1 MVLVMRHQSLQ
12 DHAEGRTPLLWME
25 ESYVVSESVPIG
37 RIYKVPT
44 GENVGRW
51 AWYIDSRGIR
61 EEIPR
66 HGIAESL
73 EEAKTRFM
81 ASWEAVQRQRR
92 G

>member
-1 MVLVMRHQSLQ
+1 MQARLDCV
-12 DHAEGRTPLLWME
+12 TPQLWYE
-25 ESYVVSESVPIG
+25 EDYVVSESVPIG
-37 RIYKVPT
+37 RIYKVPMD
-44 GENVGRW
+44 EAGRW

-73 EEAKTRFM
+73 EEAKQRFA
-81 ASWEAVQRQRR
+81 ASWDAALRQRR